1 MRCYIQ
7 DPLEHALA
15 GVRACGRRGYSY
27 YVGICSDP
35 LLRWSEGV
43 SRHSDRFDGMIVVS
57 DAATASLEERVI
69 AACQGS
75 LRCLNVGRG
84 GSAGTPESVGCTSR
98 TALMVSCGATAETH
112 LASVQTSERDDV
124 SMPLFNR
131 AAHTV
136 VYCGIY
142 NDSRVDR

>member
-1 MRCYIQ
+1 MRCYVQ

-35 LLRWSEGV
+35 LLRWSEGA

-84 GSAGTPESVGCTSR
+84 GERWHAGIRWLYIAYRIDGLLR
-98 TALMVSCGATAETH
+98 RH
-112 LASVQTSERDDV
+112 R
-124 SMPLFNR
+124 
-131 AAHTV
+131 
-136 VYCGIY
+136 
-142 NDSRVDR
+142 